1 MKILVADD
9 DPVTRLALE
18 TLLTERGF
26 LVHTAVDGEQ
36 AFSILERDDAPR
48 LAIVDW
54 IMPGMNGLEL
64 CRKLRES
71 GSRHRTYIVM
81 LTVKQSTEHLVAG
94 LDAGADDYIRKP
106 FDIDELHARLR
117 AAQRLIT
124 AQEQL
129 RARAYVDDLT
139 GVSSRYAIRDLLQKA
154 LAHAA
159 REKSPVSIALI
170 DVDRFKHVNDTYGHS
185 VGDMALRGVAA
196 LMGPCLRTYDVVG
209 RYGGEEFLIVFPGC
223 SAEDALTLS
232 ERIRS
237 HVATQPILTPSGS
250 LRLTVSA
257 GVATHT
263 GSSMDLDALISAA
276 DQALY
281 RAKNAGRNSVQGAS
295 VTTREIP
302 LRSPAVD

>member
-1 MKILVADD
+1 MNILVADD
-9 DPVTRLALE
+9 DPVTRLALQ
-18 TLLTERGF
+18 TLLAERGF
-26 LVHTAVDGEQ
+26 VVHTAIDGEQ

-54 IMPGMNGLEL
+54 IMPGLNGLEL

-71 GSRHRTYIVM
+71 GFRHRTHIVM
-81 LTVKQSTEHLVAG
+81 LTVKQSTENLVAG

-117 AAQRLIT
+117 AAQRVI
-124 AQEQL
+124 AVQDQL

-154 LAHAA
+154 LAHAV
-159 REKSPVSIALI
+159 REKSPVSIALM
-170 DVDRFKHVNDTYGHS
+170 DVDRFKNVNDTYGHT

-196 LMGPCLRTYDVVG
+196 LIAPCLRTYDVVG

-223 SAEDALTLS
+223 GAEDALTLS

-237 HVATQPILTPSGS
+237 HVGTQPITTTAGS
-250 LRLTVSA
+250 LTLTVSLGIA
-257 GVATHT
+257 
-263 GSSMDLDALISAA
+263 SSTDGDLGIDALISTA

-281 RAKNAGRNSVQGAS
+281 RAKHAGRNRVAC
-295 VTTREIP
+295 
-302 LRSPAVD
+302 